1 MVHATYYVEGR
12 DLHDPGGTQVLL
24 RGVNKMCV
32 WDHEDPRGETSF
44 AEIRKTGANS
54 VRIVW
59 ALAFGNGEPTNIGI
73 FDTLITNARRNML
86 IPMVEL
92 HDATGDWSR
101 LPLLVDF
108 WTRPDIVSL
117 VRKHEPYLLI
127 NVGNEVGDDRV
138 TAEDFIAGYTSAVHA
153 MRSAGIRVP
162 LVIDA
167 PDWGKNLD
175 VLNASAEK
183 LLNADPERNLMF
195 SVHLYWSISCGAD
208 ADFIRTQLRSAVALD
223 YPLVVGEFSAFGGF
237 PCGEPGGSI
246 CGPNGAIDYRT
257 ILEECRSNQIGWYVW
272 EWGPGNAQGVPPDPL
287 CAIMDMTP
295 DRQFDHIKSGW
306 AEEVAISSPFGIR
319 ATSATPPSMTGAAPS
334 P

>member
-1 MVHATYYVEGR
+1 MARATFYVEGR
-12 DLHDPGGTQVLL
+12 HLHDPTGTQVLL

-44 AEIRKTGANS
+44 PEIRKTGANS

-59 ALAFGNGEPTNIGI
+59 AVALGNGALTDIGT
-73 FDTLITNARRNML
+73 FDALITNARRNLL

-92 HDATGDWSR
+92 HDATGDWSG
-101 LPLLVDF
+101 LATLLDF
-108 WTRPDIVSL
+108 WTRADTVSL
-117 VRKHEPYLLI
+117 IRKHEAYLLV

-138 TAEDFIAGYTSAVHA
+138 TAEDFISGYSDAVHA

-175 VLNASAEK
+175 VLNASAAR
-183 LLNADPERNLMF
+183 LLDADPDRNLMF

-208 ADFIRTQLRSAVALD
+208 AGFIATQLRRAVALD
-223 YPLVVGEFSAFGGF
+223 YPLIVGEFSAFGGF

-246 CGPNGAIDYRT
+246 CGPSGAIDYRT
-257 ILEECRSNQIGWYVW
+257 ILEECHSNRIGWYAW
-272 EWGPGNAQGVPPDPL
+272 EWGPGNAQGTPPDPL

-295 DRQFDHIKSGW
+295 DRRFEHINSGW
-306 AEEVAISSPFGIR
+306 AEEVALSSPFGIR
-319 ATSATPPSMTGAAPS
+319 ATSDTPPTMRNAAQP